1 MATCLIMQ
9 LRLKKK
15 EVCYDSE
22 VPRFVLKVL
31 QTTIS
36 AYIMASSTYAG
47 KHNETV
53 ALFNYFPTIA
63 HNGTER

>member
-15 EVCYDSE
+15 KILTWLK

-31 QTTIS
+31 QTTVVH
-36 AYIMASSTYAG
+36 YGKVQYPSTSR
-47 KHNETV
+47 KTQWNS
-53 ALFNYFPTIA
+53 LLLNYFPTIA
-63 HNGTER
+63 